1 MNYWLRE
8 THCGQIRSKV
18 QRRWKR
24 LELRSTSYS
33 WIFNDLY
40 EDTGIKGTV
49 VQTHSVKTKSKI
61 EKKYIEMRSGYGV
74 SVRFDDTTV
83 GTGTVMN
90 KVEAWKAEMD
100 RLFFEMYHSKEKK

>member
-8 THCGQIRSKV
+8 THCGQTRSKV
-18 QRRWKR
+18 QRIWKR

-33 WIFNDLY
+33 WIFKDLY
-40 EDTGIKGTV
+40 TGIKGTV
-49 VQTHSVKTKSKI
+49 VQTHSAKTKSK
-61 EKKYIEMRSGYGV
+61 KKYIEMRSGYV

-100 RLFFEMYHSKEKK
+100 RLFFEMYHKEKK